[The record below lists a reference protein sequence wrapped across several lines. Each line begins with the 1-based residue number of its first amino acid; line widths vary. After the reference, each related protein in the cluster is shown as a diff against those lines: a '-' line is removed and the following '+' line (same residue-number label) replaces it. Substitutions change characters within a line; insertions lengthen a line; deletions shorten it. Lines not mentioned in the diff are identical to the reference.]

1 MRGRSPFG
9 RWSATGLALAVLLG
23 ACSQGDQARKRPP
36 PLVGAA
42 PAVRHL
48 FVDAIEAVGT
58 ARANEQVTLASAV
71 TERVERVL
79 FDDGMAVGRG
89 QLLAV
94 LSQAQE
100 TAALGGARAAEAQAA
115 AQFDRIKS
123 LYDRGFAT
131 RAQLDLQLASAA
143 RARADAAEATAA
155 IGDRMIHA
163 PFAGLVGLRTIS
175 PGAIV
180 QPGMPLVTISDVS
193 RIKLDFTVPET
204 QLGSL
209 RASLPVEASA
219 AAYGDEVFRGTIESI
234 DPAIDPSSRAV
245 LVRAVLPNPG
255 ARLKPGM
262 LLSVR
267 VRVAERMG
275 EAVPEFAVA
284 GRGEER
290 FVYVVG
296 PESKAR
302 KVPVTTGL
310 GDAGL
315 IEVSGLPPGARVIG
329 EGVIKVA
336 DGMKV
341 RLAGKGGGKRG
352 KRGGPPGD
360 KPERSASGGSGSG
373 TPGA

>member
-1 MRGRSPFG
+1 
-9 RWSATGLALAVLLG
+9 
-23 ACSQGDQARKRPP
+23 
-36 PLVGAA
+36 
-42 PAVRHL
+42 
-48 FVDAIEAVGT
+48 
-58 ARANEQVTLASAV
+58 
-71 TERVERVL
+71 
-79 FDDGMAVGRG
+79 
-89 QLLAV
+89 
-94 LSQAQE
+94 
-100 TAALGGARAAEAQAA
+100 
-115 AQFDRIKS
+115 
-123 LYDRGFAT
+123 
-131 RAQLDLQLASAA
+131 
-143 RARADAAEATAA
+143 
-155 IGDRMIHA
+155 
-163 PFAGLVGLRTIS
+163 
-175 PGAIV
+175 
-180 QPGMPLVTISDVS
+180 MPLVTISDVS

-209 RASLPVEASA
+209 RAGLPVEASA